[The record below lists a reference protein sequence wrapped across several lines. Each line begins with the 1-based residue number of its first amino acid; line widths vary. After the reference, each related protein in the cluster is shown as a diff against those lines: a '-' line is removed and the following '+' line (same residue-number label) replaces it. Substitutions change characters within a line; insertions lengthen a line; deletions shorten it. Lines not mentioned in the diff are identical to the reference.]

1 MNDARPMHVARA
13 VALGLLAL
21 TALPATVLAAS
32 TCYTVYDRRGEI
44 VYRENVAPFEGW
56 FDPDST
62 GRQGMRSRGEHLV
75 FFDAEHCPPVVT
87 RVGGPGGRPL
97 TTDEIVASFPTGVTY
112 GDPRMATG
120 FAVSVPSPAAPAT
133 GGPAARI
140 TAPATNAVQMRTG
153 SYR

>member
-1 MNDARPMHVARA
+1 MIDARPMRAARA
-13 VALGLLAL
+13 VALSLVALA
-21 TALPATVLAAS
+21 ALPVTVLAAS
-32 TCYTVYDRRGEI
+32 TCYTVYDRKGEI
-44 VYRENVAPFEGW
+44 VYREIVAPFEGW

-75 FFDAEHCPPVVT
+75 FFEAEHCPPVVT
-87 RVGGPGGRPL
+87 RVGGPGGRPM
-97 TTDEIVASFPTGVTY
+97 TTDEIVASFPTSGSR
-112 GDPRMATG
+112 GDPRLNTG
-120 FAVSVPSPAAPAT
+120 FAVSVPSGGASAT